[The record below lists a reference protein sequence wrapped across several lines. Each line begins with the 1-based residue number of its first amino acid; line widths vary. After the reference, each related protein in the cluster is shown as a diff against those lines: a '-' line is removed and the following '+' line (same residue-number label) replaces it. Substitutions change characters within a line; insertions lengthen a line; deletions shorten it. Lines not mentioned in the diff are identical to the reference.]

1 MSDSGTFNRASRPG
15 DWPVILIFACAA
27 LGFTASM
34 VDYERSVARSERDR
48 AEMLATECS
57 LAQSQLEDLGKFL
70 SDPGTRL
77 IPLTGSGAFGSSTA
91 SIAWNMAGGHGY
103 LVCDSLPVLDAGRG
117 YEIWALQGGD
127 DPVKLVTVDAR
138 PGLSI
143 YPLRLSEMNLSRGNF
158 SRGNFSG
165 TNSGKMRVEITA
177 GPRAEDKTP
186 IFAGEIE

>member
-1 MSDSGTFNRASRPG
+1 MNDSGSFSPASRPS
-15 DWPVILIFACAA
+15 DWPIILIFACAA

-34 VDYERSVARSERDR
+34 VNYERSVARSERDR
-48 AEMLATECS
+48 AEMLSTECS

-91 SIAWNMAGGHGY
+91 SIAWNMAGGRGY
-103 LVCDSLPVLDAGRG
+103 LVCDSLPILDAGRG
-117 YEIWALQGGD
+117 YEIWAQQGSD
-127 DPVKLVTVDAR
+127 DAVKLVTVDAH
-138 PGLSI
+138 PGTSI
-143 YPLRLSEMNLSRGNF
+143 YPLQLSGA
-158 SRGNFSG
+158 
-165 TNSGKMRVEITA
+165 NSGKMRVEITA